1 MVDGLRMKDEGLLVS
16 NLIPYSFQLYSQQR
30 PLTFDLYEMNLIN
43 CLFHG
48 SLLIQSIRFATQKVV
63 LFSVRRGRE
72 EQQKSSSGLPHVC
85 KDMNYLRIV
94 QIFRMILTSFN
105 ERK

>member
-1 MVDGLRMKDEGLLVS
+1 MIL
-16 NLIPYSFQLYSQQR
+16 
-30 PLTFDLYEMNLIN
+30 

-48 SLLIQSIRFATQKVV
+48 SLLIQSIHFATQKVV

-72 EQQKSSSGLPHVC
+72 EQQKSSSGPPHVC

-94 QIFRMILTSFN
+94 QIFREYLTSFN
-105 ERK
+105 KKTDKRTNGHYFQDIPR